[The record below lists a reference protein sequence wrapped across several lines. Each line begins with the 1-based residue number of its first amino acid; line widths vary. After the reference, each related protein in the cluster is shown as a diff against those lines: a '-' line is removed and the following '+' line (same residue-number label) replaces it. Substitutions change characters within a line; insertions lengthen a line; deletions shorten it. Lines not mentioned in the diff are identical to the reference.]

1 MITLDLTHQVLA
13 SQDVQFRILHG
24 ANDPSVP
31 PTTLRQ
37 MLFDLLVFF
46 ASTYES
52 VFGLTSGPPLHDPL
66 AVAVVLSTLNPTF
79 PKQHPGQ
86 ALKFDDR
93 NGERFTVDVVTEGLH
108 GTDAE
113 LAGAL
118 GQSRVTPTEQGV
130 AIPRGVDLAAFWD
143 LILLCLQRA
152 DDCNAARK
160 KAC

>member
-1 MITLDLTHQVLA
+1 
-13 SQDVQFRILHG
+13 
-24 ANDPSVP
+24 
-31 PTTLRQ
+31 